1 MDPAVAKLSRVGPP
15 EQRLWFVNSQPV
27 APRACPDPE
36 IIPDPDAR
44 MEPTP
49 HHERG
54 RVSRLGISVTDEF
67 QQHEAQLRVQTRYEG
82 AVTRH
87 AQSGGREEESGSVS
101 PGPRPGHRQGGAVPA
116 PSPMGVRRRMLSTM
130 TQERAPPES

>member
-36 IIPDPDAR
+36 IIPDPDAL

-67 QQHEAQLRVQTRYEG
+67 QQHEAQLRAQTRYEG

-87 AQSGGREEESGSVS
+87 AQSGGREEESGSWS
-101 PGPRPGHRQGGAVPA
+101 PGPRPGTTWAATAHCPTQPR
-116 PSPMGVRRRMLSTM
+116 VRVT
-130 TQERAPPES
+130 